1 MKDSTR
7 VLLARFVVQAYKIQP
22 SAIQEAI
29 ESALKIWN
37 HAATDDERV
46 LAEHTLIDGLFPEP
60 PAEWVDPQP
69 AASDDGEPITQEW
82 LDSLSLK
89 IVKAAA
95 DEGIVVALLKA
106 EPYVGLDGM
115 TRLHIRTT
123 YQSVD
128 IPLPVIKTRWQLFVL
143 LLLLGFAEE
152 PDA

>member
-1 MKDSTR
+1 
-7 VLLARFVVQAYKIQP
+7 
-22 SAIQEAI
+22 
-29 ESALKIWN
+29 
-37 HAATDDERV
+37 V
-46 LAEHTLIDGLFPEP
+46 LANVEGKRLNTMT
-60 PAEWVDPQP
+60 
-69 AASDDGEPITQEW
+69 SDDGEPITQEW
-82 LDSLSLK
+82 IDSLSLK

-128 IPLPVIKTRWQLFVL
+128 IPLPVIKTRGQLFVL

-152 PDA
+152 ADA